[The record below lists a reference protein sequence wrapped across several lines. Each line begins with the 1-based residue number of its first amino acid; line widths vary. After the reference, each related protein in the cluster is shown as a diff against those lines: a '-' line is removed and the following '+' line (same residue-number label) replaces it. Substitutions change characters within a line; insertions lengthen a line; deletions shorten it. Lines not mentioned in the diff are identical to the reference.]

1 MSSTRTRDEALAQ
14 FRNFAPEGTTV
25 YTVLR
30 HVSQSGMTRWISAF
44 VIIDNQPVYLDYL
57 ITELTS
63 FRSDNRLYPRH
74 DGVKVGGAGMD
85 MGFHLVYTLAHAVY
99 GDGYALNH
107 RWL

>member
-1 MSSTRTRDEALAQ
+1 MNRNRDKSEVLAQ

-30 HVSQSGMTRWISAF
+30 HVSESGMTRWISAF
-44 VIIDNQPVYLDYL
+44 VIIDDQPVHLDYL

-63 FRSDNRLYPRH
+63 FKSDNRTYRRH
-74 DGVKVGGAGMD
+74 DGVKVTGTGMD
-85 MGFHLVYTLAHAVY
+85 MGFHLVYSLAHAVY
-99 GDGYALNH
+99 GDGYALKH